1 MKTLY
6 TNARILSPGVDLP
19 NASVLEE
26 EGVVVQVYPPS
37 MALPPFD
44 EAIDCNGHWL
54 MPGFFDI
61 HACLPKGKDIHMSLI
76 QAKKTGVMNLLAAVE
91 ESDYDMIAK
100 QCKETATV
108 MAKATSNAARVLGVH
123 LAGPYRNT
131 DFLEVKALQRICM
144 IRKVTFDV
152 ELPGAM
158 DFSQKLRKDGI
169 VPCCGGCCTD
179 YDVLEEALQNGVR
192 DIGGFEAAGLPVVLA
207 GLGEDGF
214 SLEFAGDKAVENAPL
229 IRFMFKS
236 KGLDRLMMTVGSADM
251 TFGEALKN
259 VAAVTGQP
267 LKDLIRTTSLNQAV
281 SLGIHDIGRIEPG
294 YKAEFI
300 LLDVDLN
307 VLKTF

>member
-259 VAAVTGQP
+259 VAAVTGLP

-300 LLDVDLN
+300 LLDDDLN

>member
-19 NASVLEE
+19 NASVLVE

-44 EAIDCNGHWL
+44 EAIDCDGHCL
-54 MPGFFDI
+54 APGFFDI
-61 HACLPKGKDIHMSLI
+61 HACLPKGKDLPKSLI
-76 QAKKTGVMNLLAAVE
+76 QMKKAGVMNCLVAAE
-91 ESDYDMIAK
+91 DPDYDAIA
-100 QCKETATV
+100 QLCKETAAA
-108 MAKATSNAARVLGVH
+108 MEKAKCYAARVFGVH
-123 LAGPYRNT
+123 LAGPYKNT
-131 DFLEVKALQRICM
+131 DFLEVKALQQICV

-158 DFSQKLRKDGI
+158 DFAQKLRKEGI

-179 YDVLEEALQNGVR
+179 YDVLDEALQNGVR
-192 DIGGFEAAGLPVVLA
+192 DIGGFESAGLPAVLA

-214 SLEFAGDKAVENAPL
+214 SLEFAADKAEENAPL
-229 IRFMFKS
+229 IRFMFKT
-236 KGLDRLMMTVGSADM
+236 KGLDRLMMTVGAADVS
-251 TFGEALKN
+251 FGEALKGL
-259 VAAVTGQP
+259 AAVTGLP

-300 LLDVDLN
+300 LLDDELN
-307 VLKTF
+307 VVKTF

>member
-26 EGVVVQVYPPS
+26 EGIVVQVYPPS
-37 MALPPFD
+37 MALPQFD
-44 EAIDCNGHWL
+44 EAIDCNGHL
-54 MPGFFDI
+54 LLPGFFDI

-108 MAKATSNAARVLGVH
+108 MEKANSNAARVLGVH
-123 LAGPYRNT
+123 LAGPYKNT
-131 DFLEVKALQRICM
+131 DFLEVKALQKICV

-158 DFSQKLRKDGI
+158 DFAQKLRKEGI

-179 YDVLEEALQNGVR
+179 YGALEEALQNGVR

-214 SLEFAGDKAVENAPL
+214 SLEFAGDKAAENAPL
-229 IRFMFKS
+229 IRFMFKT
-236 KGLDRLMMTVGSADM
+236 KGLDRLMMTVSAADV

-259 VAAVTGQP
+259 VAAVTGLP

-294 YKAEFI
+294 YKAEFV
-300 LLDVDLN
+300 LLDDELN
-307 VLKTF
+307 VVKTF

>member
-1 MKTLY
+1 MKRLY

-44 EAIDCNGHWL
+44 EAIDCDGHWL
-54 MPGFFDI
+54 VPGFFDI
-61 HACLPKGKDIHMSLI
+61 HASLPKGKDIHMSLI

-108 MAKATSNAARVLGVH
+108 MEKANSNAARVLGVH
-123 LAGPYRNT
+123 LAGPYKNT
-131 DFLEVKALQRICM
+131 DFLEVKALQQICV

-158 DFSQKLRKDGI
+158 DFAQKLRKAGV

-179 YDVLEEALQNGVR
+179 YGVLEEALQNGVR

-214 SLEFAGDKAVENAPL
+214 SLEFAGDKALENAPL
-229 IRFMFKS
+229 IRFMFKT
-236 KGLDRLMMTVGSADM
+236 KGLDRLMMTVGAADVS
-251 TFGEALKN
+251 FSEALKN
-259 VAAVTGQP
+259 VAAVTGLP

-294 YKAEFI
+294 YRAEFVQ
-300 LLDVDLN
+300 LDDDLN